1 MAARH
6 VFDRVLVELVHAG
19 AIGWI
24 SSKRVVGWLVGCQ
37 VRGGVVGCK
46 VPSGGDTWLM
56 SDLVDCKQV
65 GRLVG

>member
-24 SSKRVVGWLVGCQ
+24 SSKRVVGWLPSKG
-37 VRGGVVGCK
+37 RGSWLQGAKCGEY
-46 VPSGGDTWLM
+46 TWLM